1 LQNNNRSNFQSHS
14 LNEDGFFYKGD
25 EKMGTILGAYI
36 IMNIIGLIV
45 MKVDKNRAI
54 KHQYRISE
62 NTLWLVAIFG
72 GAIGATAGMQVFR
85 HKTKH
90 LSFKVGFPL
99 LAVAEVILLGYFF
112 TL

>member
-1 LQNNNRSNFQSHS
+1 LSHS
-14 LNEDGFFYKGD
+14 HNEDGFFYKGD
-25 EKMGTILGAYI
+25 GKMSTILGAYI
-36 IMNIIGLIV
+36 IMNMIGLIV
-45 MKVDKNRAI
+45 MKVDKSRAI

-72 GAIGATAGMQVFR
+72 GAVGTTAGMQMFR

-90 LSFKVGFPL
+90 TSFKIGFPL
-99 LAVAEVILLGYFF
+99 LAAAEVILLGYFF

>member
-1 LQNNNRSNFQSHS
+1 MN
-14 LNEDGFFYKGD
+14 
-25 EKMGTILGAYI
+25 TILVVYVV
-36 IMNIIGLIV
+36 MNLIGLIV
-45 MKVDKNRAI
+45 MKMDKERAK

-62 NTLWLVAIFG
+62 KTLWLIALFG
-72 GAIGATAGMQVFR
+72 GAVGATAGMQVFR

>member
-1 LQNNNRSNFQSHS
+1 
-14 LNEDGFFYKGD
+14 
-25 EKMGTILGAYI
+25 MILVAYI
-36 IMNIIGLIV
+36 IMNLIGLFV
-45 MKVDKNRAI
+45 MKADKDRAK

-62 NTLWLVAIFG
+62 NTLWLIALLG
-72 GAIGATAGMQVFR
+72 GAVGTTVGMQRYR